1 MLTFKPHH
9 IKNSLTNARAFQ
21 LFQLMRQGGLILI
34 AVALAKAP
42 LSVAQVGTYEM
53 LTYLGYLLTFF
64 WVSGF
69 MQGLLSHYPTLAPP
83 QQQQLLFQSFLVF
96 TGIGMGLALL
106 LLVGQDFLLPLL
118 VQRSSLPYLG
128 LFVVFLVTS
137 LTASLQEHFYLLAGR
152 KVALVI
158 YGALSAGA
166 QVLAVALPPFL
177 GYDFVYSFWALAA
190 VGLLK
195 WCWLLNYVI
204 RHGAWR
210 WSGVLL
216 HGWWLISWPLGLYA
230 LVAGLNQSLGPWLV
244 GYFFAGDKEVF
255 ALYRYGAREL
265 PLLSA
270 LAGALGSALIPAIA
284 QHLNNG
290 LEDLRQETKKLY
302 HLLFPLTIL
311 LLLTAD
317 WWFPLVFSE
326 AYQDS
331 VPLFRTFLLLTS
343 SQLLFARTV
352 LVAKQ
357 DTRWIPFFAVGSFCL
372 QLLLGFLLV
381 PILGLNGVAL
391 AAVLAFGAEKVLL
404 VFYVQKKYSLS
415 WMVYTPW
422 KWWLFYSVLLL
433 VGYFLMV
440 WGF

>member
-1 MLTFKPHH
+1 
-9 IKNSLTNARAFQ
+9 LTNARAFQ
-21 LFQLMRQGGLILI
+21 FFQLMRQGGLILI

-69 MQGLLSHYPTLAPP
+69 MQGLLSHYPTLEPP

-96 TGIGMGLALL
+96 TGIGLGLALL
-106 LLVGQDFLLPLL
+106 LLVGQEVLLPLL

-128 LFVVFLVTS
+128 ILVVFLVTS

-152 KVALVI
+152 KMALVY
-158 YGALSAGA
+158 YGTLSAGA

-190 VGLLK
+190 VGILK

-244 GYFFAGDKEVF
+244 GYFFEGDTVSF

-290 LEDLRQETKKLY
+290 LKDLREETTKLY

-317 WWFPLVFSE
+317 WWFPWVFSE
-326 AYQDS
+326 DYRDS

-343 SQLLFARTV
+343 AHLLFARTV

-357 DTRWIPFFAVGSFCL
+357 DTRLIPLFAVVSFCL

-381 PILGLNGVAL
+381 PMLGLNGVAL
-391 AAVLAFGAEKVLL
+391 AAVLAFTAEKVLL
-404 VFYVQKKYSLS
+404 VLYVQKKYALS
-415 WMVYTPW
+415 WTVYTPW
-422 KWWLFYSVLLL
+422 KWWLFYSVLL
-433 VGYFLMV
+433 VAGYFLV
-440 WGF
+440 AWIF

>member
-1 MLTFKPHH
+1 
-9 IKNSLTNARAFQ
+9 
-21 LFQLMRQGGLILI
+21 MRQGGLILI

-69 MQGLLSHYPTLAPP
+69 MQGLLSHYPTLTPP
-83 QQQQLLFQSFLVF
+83 QRQQLLFQSFLVF
-96 TGIGMGLALL
+96 TSIGLGLALL
-106 LLVGQDFLLPLL
+106 LLVAQGFLLPLL
-118 VQRSSLPYLG
+118 VQRTSLPYLG

-152 KVALVI
+152 KMALVY
-158 YGALSAGA
+158 YGVLSSGA

-177 GYDFVYSFWALAA
+177 GYDFAYSFWALAG

-195 WCWLLNYVI
+195 WCWLLYYVI
-204 RHGAWR
+204 RNGAWR

-216 HGWWLISWPLGLYA
+216 HEWWVISWPLGLYA

-284 QHLNNG
+284 QHLHDG

-302 HLLFPLTIL
+302 HLLFPLTII

-317 WWFPLVFSE
+317 WWFPLVFSA

-343 SQLLFARTV
+343 TQLLFARTV

-357 DTRWIPFFAVGSFCL
+357 DTRLIPFFAVGSFCL

-381 PILGLNGVAL
+381 PMLGLNGVAL

-404 VFYVQKKYSLS
+404 VFYVQKKYALS
-415 WMVYTPW
+415 WRMYTPW
-422 KWWLFYSVLLL
+422 KWWVFYSVLLL
-433 VGYFLMV
+433 AGYFLMV